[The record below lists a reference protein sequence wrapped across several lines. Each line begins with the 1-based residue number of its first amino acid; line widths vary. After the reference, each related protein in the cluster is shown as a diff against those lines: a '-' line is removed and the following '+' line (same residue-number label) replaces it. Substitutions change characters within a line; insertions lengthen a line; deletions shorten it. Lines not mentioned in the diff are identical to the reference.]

1 MNWEKAKTV
10 LIVALLITDLF
21 LAGVLYAD
29 RMRVAPAENAAAF
42 HRETKELL
50 KDAGIALEAEI
61 PKDGS
66 SLPILD
72 VAYETD
78 TTDNLNQR
86 FFQGKGR
93 VAEDDDKHPVLRT
106 ARGQL
111 KVLDERRLIYEA
123 DAASN
128 AFLNEKEAEKKALDF
143 LAERGFPT
151 DDIALFYSETAGNRR
166 KLMFTKTYKNNYVES
181 AYTEID
187 LVGDKVVRMDRLWID
202 VIDETAEREPLPMAT
217 QSLLRLLSHD
227 SLRGRTIK
235 KIDPCYYF
243 NPEEQ
248 GTVEN
253 LSHGTR
259 GYATVAWRMELDGGE
274 ELVLLH

>member
-93 VAEDDDKHPVLRT
+93 VAQDDDQRLVLRT

-151 DDIALFYSETAGNRR
+151 DDIALFYSEAAGNRR

-253 LSHGTR
+253 LSHCTR

>member
-93 VAEDDDKHPVLRT
+93 VVEDDDQRLVLRT

-143 LAERGFPT
+143 LAERDFPT
-151 DDIALFYSETAGNRR
+151 DDIALFYSEAAGNRR

>member
-93 VAEDDDKHPVLRT
+93 VAQDDDQRLVLRT

-151 DDIALFYSETAGNRR
+151 DDIALFYSETTGNRR

-202 VIDETAEREPLPMAT
+202 VLDETAEREPLPMAT
-217 QSLLRLLSHD
+217 QSLLRLLSHE
-227 SLRGRTIK
+227 SLKGRTIK

>member
-29 RMRVAPAENAAAF
+29 RMRVAPAENAASF

-78 TTDNLNQR
+78 TADNLNRR

-93 VAEDDDKHPVLRT
+93 VAEDDDQRLVLRT

-217 QSLLRLLSHD
+217 QSLLRLLSHE
-227 SLRGRTIK
+227 SLKGRTIK

>member
-1 MNWEKAKTV
+1 
-10 LIVALLITDLF
+10 
-21 LAGVLYAD
+21 
-29 RMRVAPAENAAAF
+29 
-42 HRETKELL
+42 
-50 KDAGIALEAEI
+50 
-61 PKDGS
+61 
-66 SLPILD
+66 
-72 VAYETD
+72 
-78 TTDNLNQR
+78 
-86 FFQGKGR
+86 
-93 VAEDDDKHPVLRT
+93 
-106 ARGQL
+106 
-111 KVLDERRLIYEA
+111 
-123 DAASN
+123 
-128 AFLNEKEAEKKALDF
+128 F

-151 DDIALFYSETAGNRR
+151 DDIILFYSEAAGNRR

>member
-93 VAEDDDKHPVLRT
+93 VAEDDDQRLVLRT

-151 DDIALFYSETAGNRR
+151 DDIALFYSETTGNRR

-217 QSLLRLLSHD
+217 QSLLRLLSHE
-227 SLRGRTIK
+227 SLKGRTIK

>member
-42 HRETKELL
+42 HRQTKELL

-78 TTDNLNQR
+78 TTDNLNRR

-93 VAEDDDKHPVLRT
+93 VAEDDDQRPVLRT

-111 KVLDERRLIYEA
+111 KVLDNRRLIYEA

-151 DDIALFYSETAGNRR
+151 DDIILFYSEAAGNRR

-202 VIDETAEREPLPMAT
+202 VIYETAEREPLPMAT

>member
-21 LAGVLYAD
+21 LAGVLYVD
-29 RMRVAPAENAAAF
+29 RMQVAPDENSAAF

-50 KDAGIALEAEI
+50 KDAGITLEAEI

-66 SLPILD
+66 TLPILD

-78 TTDNLNQR
+78 TAEDLNHR
-86 FFQGKGR
+86 FFHGKGR
-93 VAEDDDKHPVLRT
+93 IVEGDDRRLVLRT

-111 KVLDERRLIYEA
+111 KVLDNRRLIYEA
-123 DAASN
+123 DSTSN
-128 AFLNEKEAEKKALDF
+128 AFLNEKDAEKKALDF
-143 LAERGFPT
+143 LEDRGFST
-151 DDIALFYSETAGNRR
+151 DDIALYYSDVAGNRR

-202 VIDETAEREPLPMAT
+202 VLDETAEREPLPMAT
-217 QSLLRLLSHD
+217 QSLLRLLSHG
-227 SLRGRTIK
+227 SLKGRTIK

>member
-21 LAGVLYAD
+21 LAGVLYTD

-50 KDAGIALEAEI
+50 KEAGIALEAEI
-61 PKDGS
+61 PKDGET
-66 SLPILD
+66 LPILD

-78 TTDNLNQR
+78 TADHLNHR

-93 VAEDDDKHPVLRT
+93 VVEGDDQRLVLRT
-106 ARGQL
+106 GRGQL
-111 KVLDERRLIYEA
+111 KVLDNRRLIYEA

-128 AFLNEKEAEKKALDF
+128 AFLNEKEAEKKAMDF
-143 LAERGFPT
+143 LAERGYST
-151 DDIALFYSETAGNRR
+151 DDMTLFYSEATGNRR
-166 KLMFTKTYKNNYVES
+166 RLMFTKTYKNDYVES

-217 QSLLRLLSHD
+217 QSLLRLLTHE

-243 NPEEQ
+243 DPEEQ

>member
-66 SLPILD
+66 ALPILD

-93 VAEDDDKHPVLRT
+93 VAQDDDQRLVLRT

-128 AFLNEKEAEKKALDF
+128 VFLNEKEAEKKALDF

-151 DDIALFYSETAGNRR
+151 DDIALFYSEAAGNRR

>member
-21 LAGVLYAD
+21 LAGILYAD

-93 VAEDDDKHPVLRT
+93 VADNDDQRLVLRT

-151 DDIALFYSETAGNRR
+151 DDIALFYSEAAGNRR